1 MNAQNKQLIAA
12 TRALSFSALRVLR
25 GFRWLSGLLRVLFV
39 YPQGLHKS
47 LNEAEQQRRELSSH
61 PSLWLK

>member
-12 TRALSFSALRVLR
+12 TRAYSFSVLR
-25 GFRWLSGLLRVLFV
+25 ILRGARWLTGLLRVLFV
-39 YPQGLHKS
+39 YPQGLHER
-47 LNEAEQQRRELSSH
+47 LNEAEQQRRVLSSH